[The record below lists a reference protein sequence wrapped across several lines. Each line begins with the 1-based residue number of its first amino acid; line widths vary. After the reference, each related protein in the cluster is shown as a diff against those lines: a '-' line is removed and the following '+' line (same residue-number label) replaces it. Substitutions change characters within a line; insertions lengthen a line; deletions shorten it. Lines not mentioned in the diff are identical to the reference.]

1 MNDFFFSY
9 IPSDPDKTS
18 TLKSWD
24 VFRVVNRSKR
34 DMMDDEFYNVFRKGV
49 KVVVS
54 IFLTLSIL
62 VLAIISKTTLFLITS
77 NVYSNVTFECGF
89 SSSTEVTSCKRVPA
103 DRVKTTAFHPAPS
116 VQARWLWALFTIVCA
131 PCLFTFWKCTW
142 RMCFKKTRNPTPRVL
157 FLVCKCLN
165 KFLWNST
172 YLT

>member
-1 MNDFFFSY
+1 MIFFSY

-77 NVYSNVTFECGF
+77 NVYSNVTFECEF

-165 KFLWNST
+165 KLLWNST